1 MVWNRIFRVRLFWVK
16 MILGNHFPPNPP
28 VWLQRKMKFFGNSL
42 PVDRNLR
49 LWLGNEFTL
58 SFSLQFIF
66 GKRERE
72 RGREKKES
80 LDRRERGRRDF
91 PGDRA
96 ARQSTSALVGR
107 SHCSSIDERRDRRA
121 VWSSDECARQSCP
134 SSIAIASAL
143 VDWRAAR
150 STSRAIVWQARSSIT
165 IVDRATCRTIAP
177 ILPSPR
183 NLIFSSAVRSQF
195 DRIWWIFL
203 LGFVSSVN
211 ECGIDSLSACLQLR
225 KCMKNWACKAFSV
238 KMFEWT
244 KHQN

>member
-16 MILGNHFPPNPP
+16 MILGNHFPPNPH

-91 PGDRA
+91 AGDRA
-96 ARQSTSALVGR
+96 
-107 SHCSSIDERRDRRA
+107 
-121 VWSSDECARQSCP
+121 ARQSCP